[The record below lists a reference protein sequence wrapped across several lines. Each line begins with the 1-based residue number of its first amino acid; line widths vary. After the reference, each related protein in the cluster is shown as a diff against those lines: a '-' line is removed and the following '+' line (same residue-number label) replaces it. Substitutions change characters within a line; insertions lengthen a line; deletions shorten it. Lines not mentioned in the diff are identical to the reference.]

1 VVGKDGSALSLE
13 GFRQTVDVY
22 LSGTFNLLR
31 LAAEAMAAT
40 EPDDDGSRG
49 LVVNTASIAAYEG
62 QVGQAPYAAA
72 KGGVVALTLVA
83 ARDLAPRGIRVMTVA
98 PGTMYTPAFRM
109 PEEAAQ
115 ERWGKAVP
123 FPNRM
128 GSATEYA
135 DLVEHIARN
144 DYLNGETIRLDGA
157 QRFGLR

>member
-1 VVGKDGSALSLE
+1 
-13 GFRQTVDVY
+13 
-22 LSGTFNLLR
+22 
-31 LAAEAMAAT
+31 
-40 EPDDDGSRG
+40 
-49 LVVNTASIAAYEG
+49 
-62 QVGQAPYAAA
+62 
-72 KGGVVALTLVA
+72 
-83 ARDLAPRGIRVMTVA
+83 MTVA